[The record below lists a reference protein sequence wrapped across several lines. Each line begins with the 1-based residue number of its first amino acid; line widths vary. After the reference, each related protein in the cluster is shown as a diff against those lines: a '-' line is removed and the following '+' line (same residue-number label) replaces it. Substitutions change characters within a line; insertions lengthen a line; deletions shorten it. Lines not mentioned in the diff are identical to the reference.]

1 MLLSAKDLEERNKTR
16 KNMKKELYKRILVQ
30 LCRKIDM
37 NHTLG
42 NSQCTLKVPEFIFGY
57 PAFDTGHVT
66 LYMYRQLINLGYRT
80 SVLDSVHGLL
90 YVAWGKAP
98 VKKSKSSKNRVA
110 EDHDDLPSLANLKKA
125 ADTLRKKYDVITTK

>member
-1 MLLSAKDLEERNKTR
+1 MLSAKDLQERNKTR

-42 NSQCTLKVPEFIFGY
+42 NSECMLRIPEFIFGY
-57 PAFDTGHVT
+57 PAFDTNQVT

-80 SVLDSVHGLL
+80 SVLDSVHGVI
-90 YVAWGKAP
+90 YVAWGKKP
-98 VKKSKSSKNRVA
+98 TKKQSSAREEN
-110 EDHDDLPSLANLKKA
+110 DGDLPSLANLKKA
-125 ADTLRKKYDVITTK
+125 ADTLRKKYDLNTTK

>member
-1 MLLSAKDLEERNKTR
+1 MLSAKDLEERNKNK

-42 NSQCTLKVPEFIFGY
+42 NSSCMLRVPEFIFGY

-66 LYMYRQLINLGYRT
+66 LYMYRQLVHLGYRT
-80 SVLDSVHGLL
+80 SVIDSVRGLI
-90 YVAWGKAP
+90 YVAWGKKP
-98 VKKSKSSKNRVA
+98 TVSKKNQHQQ
-110 EDHDDLPSLANLKKA
+110 EDNDELPSLANLKKA
-125 ADTLRKKYDVITTK
+125 ADSLRKKYDFTSSVK